1 MQAKAAS
8 QEILYGYMLITMGYG
23 IVTKTKQGTCGS
35 CYGIE
40 RKSIMYDNYENEP
53 VGNDNQGENSYYG
66 ENYPYGEQ
74 SQNQSS
80 TYQYSSQQDTMNNQS
95 PKKKKGKGKKVGIV
109 VGSVVAAGLVVTLGV
124 ATVSRI
130 GNEISDRIN
139 ALTASS
145 DATDTETDVNT
156 EKKDTAV
163 QVPQVTT
170 ASEETE
176 VVVTD
181 VTSVVKANMPA
192 MVSISMTSQETVSGW
207 GGQQY
212 TYEGQGSGSGI
223 LVGQNDSEL
232 LIVTNNH
239 VVDGATTLTVTF
251 VDGESVSA
259 QIKGTDSSM
268 DLAVVA
274 VNISDVKSTTLE
286 QIAYATLGDS
296 ESLQLGEPVVAIG
309 NALGYGQSVT
319 SGIISAVNV
328 NLGDDEMSSSFIQ
341 TDAAINAGN
350 SGGALLNSK
359 GQLIGINSAKISSS
373 GSGTSVDNMGYAI
386 PISQAK
392 PIIDE
397 LMNKETRTKVEEADR
412 GYLGIRGNSV
422 TQEFNQGY
430 GMPYG
435 VYVAEVIEGKAAE
448 QAGVQMGD
456 IIVKVDGD
464 SIESMTDLSG
474 KLEYYKK
481 GETITITVARISNGE
496 YKEQELTLTLGDLPE
511 EEESTTTQQDDS
523 GSDSDEYY
531 NFFPFQ
537 MNP

>member
-1 MQAKAAS
+1 
-8 QEILYGYMLITMGYG
+8 
-23 IVTKTKQGTCGS
+23 
-35 CYGIE
+35 
-40 RKSIMYDNYENEP
+40 MYDNYENEP
-53 VGNDNQGENSYYG
+53 LGNDNQGENSYYG

-74 SQNQSS
+74 TENQSS
-80 TYQYSSQQDTMNNQS
+80 TYQYSSQQETMNNQS
-95 PKKKKGKGKKVGIV
+95 PKKKKGKGKTVGV
-109 VGSVVAAGLVVTLGV
+109 VIGSVVAAGLVVTLGV

-130 GNEISDRIN
+130 GSEITDRMS
-139 ALTASS
+139 ALTTAS
-145 DATDTETDVNT
+145 TDTKNVAASEKT
-156 EKKDTAV
+156 EKDTSV
-163 QVPQVTT
+163 QVQQVTT

-212 TYEGQGSGSGI
+212 TYEGEGSGSGI
-223 LVGQNDSEL
+223 LVGQNDTEL

-259 QIKGTDSSM
+259 QIKGTDSGM

-296 ESLQLGEPVVAIG
+296 DSLQLGEPVVAIG

-319 SGIISAVNV
+319 SGIVSAVNV
-328 NLGDDEMSSSFIQ
+328 DLGDDEMSSSLIQ

-464 SIESMTDLSG
+464 SVESMTDLSG

-481 GETITITVARISNGE
+481 GETITITVARLSNGE
-496 YKEQELTLTLGDLPE
+496 YVEQELTLTLGDLPE
-511 EEESTTTQQDDS
+511 EDEDSATTQQENSGNDS
-523 GSDSDEYY
+523 NDYF
-531 NFFPFQ
+531 NTFPFQ
-537 MNP
+537 INP

>member
-1 MQAKAAS
+1 
-8 QEILYGYMLITMGYG
+8 
-23 IVTKTKQGTCGS
+23 
-35 CYGIE
+35 
-40 RKSIMYDNYENEP
+40 MYDNYENEQI
-53 VGNDNQGENSYYG
+53 GTDNGEKEQSYYG
-66 ENYPYGEQ
+66 EHYPYGEQ
-74 SQNQSS
+74 KQNESNA
-80 TYQYSSQQDTMNNQS
+80 YQYSTQQSVMNNQP
-95 PKKKKGKGKKVGIV
+95 PKKKMGAGKKAGIV
-109 VGSVVAAGLVVTLGV
+109 VGSVAAVGLVAALGV
-124 ATVSRI
+124 ATVSTI
-130 GNEISDRIN
+130 GNQFLDRMN
-139 ALTASS
+139 AIVAS
-145 DATDTETDVNT
+145 N
-156 EKKDTAV
+156 DTANNKSDNGKDAAAQV
-163 QVPQVTT
+163 QQVTT
-170 ASEETE
+170 SSENTE

-223 LVGQNDSEL
+223 LVGQNDTEL

-251 VDGESVSA
+251 VDGESVTA
-259 QIKGTDSSM
+259 QVKGTDSNM

-274 VNISDVKSTTLE
+274 VNISDVKSSTLE
-286 QIAYATLGDS
+286 KLAYATLGDS

-319 SGIISAVNV
+319 SGIVSALNV
-328 NLGDDEMSSSFIQ
+328 DLGDDDISSSLIQ
-341 TDAAINAGN
+341 TDAAINSGN
-350 SGGALLNSK
+350 SGGALLNTK

-373 GSGTSVDNMGYAI
+373 GSGASVDNMGYAI

-397 LMNKETRTKVEEADR
+397 LMNKVTRSKVAEEER
-412 GYLGIRGNSV
+412 GYIGIRGNSV

-435 VYVAEVIEGKAAE
+435 VYVAEVIEGKAA
-448 QAGVQMGD
+448 QKAGVVMGD

-464 SIESMTDLSG
+464 SIDSMTALSS

-481 GETITITVARISNGE
+481 GETITITVARLADGE
-496 YKEQELTLTLGDLPE
+496 YKEQEISLTLSDLPE
-511 EEESTTTQQDDS
+511 EDEES
-523 GSDSDEYY
+523 SDNIPQYDGGNNDNSFY

>member
-1 MQAKAAS
+1 
-8 QEILYGYMLITMGYG
+8 MLITMGYG

>member
-1 MQAKAAS
+1 
-8 QEILYGYMLITMGYG
+8 
-23 IVTKTKQGTCGS
+23 
-35 CYGIE
+35 
-40 RKSIMYDNYENEP
+40 MYDNYENEQT
-53 VGNDNQGENSYYG
+53 GTDNHEDRTYYG
-66 ENYPYGEQ
+66 ENYPYGNGQQEQ
-74 SQNQSS
+74 QSS
-80 TYQYSSQQDTMNNQS
+80 YQQIMQQDLMNSQ
-95 PKKKKGKGKKVGIV
+95 PPRKKKGTGKKVAIV
-109 VGSVVAAGLVVTLGV
+109 AGTVVAAGLVVVLGV
-124 ATVSRI
+124 TTVSKI
-130 GNEISDRIN
+130 GNQISRKMNSI
-139 ALTASS
+139 TASG
-145 DATDTETDVNT
+145 DAASGDAENNANTDDTQETKNSS
-156 EKKDTAV
+156 EQV
-163 QVPQVTT
+163 QQVKT
-170 ASEETE
+170 ASEKTE

-223 LVGQNDSEL
+223 LVGQNDTEL

-251 VDGESVSA
+251 VDGESVAA

-274 VNISDVKSTTLE
+274 VNTSDVKTSTLE
-286 QIAYATLGDS
+286 QLAYATLGDS

-319 SGIISAVNV
+319 SGIVSAVDV
-328 NLGDDEMSSSFIQ
+328 DLGDDEMSSSLIQ

-373 GSGTSVDNMGYAI
+373 GYETSVDNMGYAI
-386 PISQAK
+386 QISQAK

-397 LMNKETRTKVEEADR
+397 LMNKETRTKVDEADR
-412 GYLGIRGNSV
+412 GYIGIRGNSV
-422 TQEFNQGY
+422 TDEFYQGY

-435 VYVAEVIEGKAAE
+435 VYVAEVIDGKAAE
-448 QAGVQMGD
+448 KAGIQMGD
-456 IIVKVDGD
+456 IIVKLDGD
-464 SIESMTDLSG
+464 SIDSMTALSS

-481 GETITITVARISNGE
+481 GETIPVTVARLSNGE
-496 YKEQELTLTLGDLPE
+496 YKEVVLSLTLGDLPE
-511 EEESTTTQQDDS
+511 EEDTSSSASQEKSEENSND
-523 GSDSDEYY
+523 YY
-531 NFFPFQ
+531 NYFPFQ

>member
-1 MQAKAAS
+1 
-8 QEILYGYMLITMGYG
+8 
-23 IVTKTKQGTCGS
+23 
-35 CYGIE
+35 
-40 RKSIMYDNYENEP
+40 MYDNYENEQT
-53 VGNDNQGENSYYG
+53 GTDNQEEKTYYG
-66 ENYPYGEQ
+66 ENYPYGSGQQEQ
-74 SQNQSS
+74 QNL
-80 TYQYSSQQDTMNNQS
+80 YQQFYGQEGMNNQP
-95 PKKKKGKGKKVGIV
+95 PKKKGTGKKTAIV
-109 VGSVVAAGLVVTLGV
+109 VGSIAAAGVLIVLGV
-124 ATVSRI
+124 STVSYVRDT
-130 GNEISDRIN
+130 ISSKMSAI
-139 ALTASS
+139 TASVQKENS
-145 DATDTETDVNT
+145 VKDEKEDTKNTDVQ
-156 EKKDTAV
+156 V
-163 QVPQVTT
+163 QQVTT
-170 ASEETE
+170 ASENTE

-192 MVSISMTSQETVSGW
+192 MVSISMTSQETISGW

-223 LVGQNDSEL
+223 LVGQNDTEL

-239 VVDGATTLTVTF
+239 VVDGATTLTITF
-251 VDGESVSA
+251 VDGESASA

-286 QIAYATLGDS
+286 QLAYATLGDS

-319 SGIISAVNV
+319 SGIVSALNV
-328 NLGDDEMSSSFIQ
+328 DLGDDEMSSSLIQ

-359 GQLIGINSAKISSS
+359 GQLIGINSAKISST
-373 GSGTSVDNMGYAI
+373 GSETSVDNMGYAI

-397 LMNKETRTKVEEADR
+397 LMNKQTRSKVDEADR
-412 GYLGIRGNSV
+412 GYVGIRGNSV
-422 TQEFNQGY
+422 TAEFNQGY

-448 QAGVQMGD
+448 QAGIKMGD
-456 IIVKVDGD
+456 IIVKLDGD
-464 SIESMTDLSG
+464 SIDSMTALSN

-481 GETITITVARISNGE
+481 GETITVTVARLSDGE
-496 YKEQELTLTLGDLPE
+496 YKEIELSLTLSDLPE
-511 EEESTTTQQDDS
+511 EEDTTSGTQEESSNNNSND
-523 GSDSDEYY
+523 YY
-531 NFFPFQ
+531 NYFPFQ